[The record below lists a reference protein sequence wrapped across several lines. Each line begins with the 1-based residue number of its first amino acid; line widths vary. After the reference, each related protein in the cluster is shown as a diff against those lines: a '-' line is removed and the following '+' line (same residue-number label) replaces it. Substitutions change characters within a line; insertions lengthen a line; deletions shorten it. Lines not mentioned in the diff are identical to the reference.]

1 MFDVTDE
8 KYNYGYEGLVDSF
21 GVEIVFSEHDDDY
34 QGDSFYLLKDAE
46 GRYGFLS
53 FGWGSCSGCD
63 AYQAIWNEGN
73 DALVE
78 LRDELW
84 ESVRWFDSLDGLRV
98 YLLDNNKLNW
108 YGYRSSFKVFLE
120 KLKER

>member
-1 MFDVTDE
+1 MFDAKD
-8 KYNYGYEGLVDSF
+8 YSYGYEGLVDSF
-21 GVEIVFSEHDDDY
+21 GVEIVFDEHDDDY

-46 GRYGFLS
+46 GRYGFLN

-63 AYQAIWNEGN
+63 AYQDAEVEGGN
-73 DALVE
+73 ALEV

-84 ESVRWFDSLDGLRV
+84 ESVNWFDSLEDLRV

-108 YGYRSSFKVFLE
+108 YGYRKTFKVFLE
-120 KLKER
+120 KLKVL

>member
-1 MFDVTDE
+1 MFDVKD
-8 KYNYGYEGLVDSF
+8 YNYGYEGLVDSF
-21 GVEIVFSEHDDDY
+21 GVEVVFSEHDEDY

-46 GRYGFLS
+46 GRYGFLN

-63 AYQAIWNEGN
+63 AYEAIRGDGN
-73 DALVE
+73 DALEE

-84 ESVRWFDSLDGLRV
+84 ESVSWFDSLEDLRV

-108 YGYRSSFKVFLE
+108 YGYRKTFKVFLE
-120 KLKER
+120 KLKVL